1 MDLNAA
7 PSIRCLRS
15 EILVLEARKML
26 PKNSKKLRS
35 GPEICAEYP
44 AVIALALAREVGD
57 SKHAVKRL
65 ARLTGASERTVQN
78 WLTGV
83 RGPSGP
89 HLITL
94 SMYSTAV
101 HWAYLSLSE
110 RIEDSTPNAS
120 ALVGL
125 LKEALGLLTNQA

>member
-1 MDLNAA
+1 
-7 PSIRCLRS
+7 
-15 EILVLEARKML
+15 ML

-35 GPEICAEYP
+35 GPEIGAEYP

-110 RIEDSTPNAS
+110 RIEDPTPNAS

-125 LKEALGLLTNQA
+125 LKEALGLLTNQT